1 MTVYAAIALGI
12 LQGLTEF
19 LPVSSSGHL
28 ALAEYFFGVS
38 SPGVTFEVFVHFGTA
53 LAVLV
58 YFRRRVGAIVVAV
71 VRWLVRKEH
80 EREDARL
87 GLYLLIGTIPAA
99 IVGVLLEKKVESAFG
114 SPVLV
119 SVLLLVTGTMLW
131 LTRRMRQGEREL
143 VRPADAVL
151 VGLAQ
156 AAAVLPGIS
165 RSGATISAGLGLGI
179 ERSRA
184 AEFAFLL
191 SLPVILGATAVSLG
205 DAVASGSQVGVPV
218 LAGTMA
224 AFLSALPAIAVLMR
238 VVSAGTFH
246 RFAYYCWGAGLVAL
260 AMSIARAG

>member
-1 MTVYAAIALGI
+1 MNLLTAIVLGV

-28 ALAEYFFGVS
+28 ALAEYFFGIDS
-38 SPGVTFEVFVHFGTA
+38 ADMTFEVFVHFGTA

-58 YFRRRVGAIVVAV
+58 YFRRRVTAIVLAV
-71 VRWLVRKEH
+71 VRWVFRMKH
-80 EREDARL
+80 EPDDAKM
-87 GLYLLIGTIPAA
+87 GLLLILGTVPAA
-99 IVGVLLEKKVESAFG
+99 LVGALFEKRVESAFG

-131 LTRRMRQGEREL
+131 LTRRL
-143 VRPADAVL
+143 PAGTRSVGGPRDALL

-179 ERSRA
+179 ERSKA

-191 SLPVILGATAVSLG
+191 SIPVILGATAVKLG
-205 DAVASGSQVGVPV
+205 DATASGLGVGGPV
-218 LAGTMA
+218 VAGTVA
-224 AFLSALPAIAVLMR
+224 AFASAIPAIALLMR

-260 AMSIARAG
+260 VFTIALGQ